1 MADESSLYT
10 YRANVTSVYD
20 GDTLT
25 VDIDLG
31 FSVVLRK
38 QTVRLVRINT
48 PELRGST
55 QERGLAARDA
65 LRERVLGKSVILK
78 TIKDSREKYG
88 RWLGEVWVEGQCIN
102 DWMLSEGL
110 AVKYICNVMSP
121 RGMQ

>member
-1 MADESSLYT
+1 MTESNLYT

-31 FSVVLRK
+31 FSIIMK
-38 QTVRLVRINT
+38 QQTVRLARINA

-55 QERGLAARDA
+55 AELGIKSRDA
-65 LRERVLGKSVILK
+65 LRDKVLGKSIVLK

-88 RWLGEVWVEGQCIN
+88 RWLGEVWVDGVCIN
-102 DWMLSEGL
+102 DWLLETGL
-110 AVKYICNVMSP
+110 AVRYT
-121 RGMQ
+121 